1 MRCVFVC
8 AFCAAACVF
17 TRCPLATQTQAT
29 TKTFQKQNKTKQKGR
44 ELLAIAPTGSGK
56 TLAFLLPVVAA
67 LKRARGAGGD
77 AWPDAPKAL
86 LLSPTHELAAQAR
99 HVM

>member
-1 MRCVFVC
+1 MAEPAGPRARHAAMRI
-8 AFCAAACVF
+8 AHRPDATLTAPR
-17 TRCPLATQTQAT
+17 TLLAP
-29 TKTFQKQNKTKQKGR
+29 GR

-67 LKRARGAGGD
+67 LRRAHNEGGA

-86 LLSPTHELAAQAR
+86 FLSPTHELAGQVGAR
-99 HVM
+99 GGGLQR

>member
-1 MRCVFVC
+1 MQRC
-8 AFCAAACVF
+8 
-17 TRCPLATQTQAT
+17 TSRSLNTTPTQTNIQPLST
-29 TKTFQKQNKTKQKGR
+29 GR

-67 LKRARGAGGD
+67 LRHAHNEGGS

-86 LLSPTHELAAQAR
+86 LLSPTHELAGQVGRAQWY
-99 HVM
+99 